1 MNTAL
6 WIAQILL
13 AATFLVIGFAKATF
27 SRQKFIDTKQTG
39 VVDLPIH
46 ITRFIGLSEMAG
58 AVGLIVPWK
67 FQIMPFLTP
76 LAAIGLGIIMILA
89 AISHMQLKEPKNVRN
104 NLIILIVCLFVTIG
118 RFSEMRGLISCR

>member
-89 AISHMQLKEPKNVRN
+89 AISHMQLK
-104 NLIILIVCLFVTIG
+104 
-118 RFSEMRGLISCR
+118 